1 MQSPR
6 KKCKPNV
13 VRNGSQQVFTLSNNK
28 VTEKVVIA
36 DDILWGDELIGNKK
50 WLDEYHNDNHS
61 VTTDGDYAL
70 EMMWTDWSAPGKIFN
85 GDLQVSFTKK
95 DYKYVSYDFK
105 DVPNGGSELELYFTP
120 FNHDNTV
127 QLKLTYQLLA
137 DKFYS
142 RRKISLQDTTLEKN
156 WLEAVDSRKG
166 LVGEVNNTSGGYL
179 MREESSNNYQ
189 QVQNVQNNQQPTT
202 SIVKR
207 GEFGQPCAADF
218 SHGGVFFGIEYPSG
232 TNVLQQATGNQLELS
247 CRQLIGQVVR
257 KQWVESDWVV
267 EGLAPNHYVKDW
279 FFNYLP
285 DIKVAPNQSL
295 RTLQ

>member
-1 MQSPR
+1 M
-6 KKCKPNV
+6 
-13 VRNGSQQVFTLSNNK
+13 
-28 VTEKVVIA
+28 
-36 DDILWGDELIGNKK
+36 
-50 WLDEYHNDNHS
+50 
-61 VTTDGDYAL
+61 
-70 EMMWTDWSAPGKIFN
+70 
-85 GDLQVSFTKK
+85 
-95 DYKYVSYDFK
+95 
-105 DVPNGGSELELYFTP
+105 
-120 FNHDNTV
+120 

-142 RRKISLQDTTLEKN
+142 RRKISLQDTTLAKN

-285 DIKVAPNQSL
+285 DIKVAPNRPYALYNSWYDL
-295 RTLQ
+295 RSPMYPGVKPDHVMNEKNILHIIDLFQKDMIKPYGIHLDAFVLDDGWDVYESDWIMRKNTFPNGVKPIVDALKPLGTTLGMWLGPTGGYSFRMKRINWMKEHGYETVGLQKMMP